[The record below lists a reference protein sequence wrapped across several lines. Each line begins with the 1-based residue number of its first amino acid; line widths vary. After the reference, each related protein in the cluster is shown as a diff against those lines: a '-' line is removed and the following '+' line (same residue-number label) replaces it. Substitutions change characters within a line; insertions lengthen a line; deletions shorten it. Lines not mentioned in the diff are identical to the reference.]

1 VIDRGRLRSWGVHES
16 VDLFAPMTEIMPD
29 RQGEGARA
37 ALRAQVKRQSKCDA
51 AGARTIERFSPRVA
65 DEAATFAVKRSA

>member
-1 VIDRGRLRSWGVHES
+1 
-16 VDLFAPMTEIMPD
+16 MTEIMPD

-51 AGARTIERFSPRVA
+51 AGAHTIERFSPRVA